1 MSRRNGDRSRFNR
14 LRKRKISLRQSI
26 RKLRTNLA
34 EDRLPAVVPVVK
46 A

>member
-26 RKLRTNLA
+26 RKLRTNSSA
-34 EDRLPAVVPVVK
+34 TPLPAVDPVVK
-46 A
+46 S

>member
-14 LRKRKISLRQSI
+14 LRKRKISLRQCI
-26 RKLRTNLA
+26 RKLRTSLA
-34 EDRLPAVVPVVK
+34 ESQLPAADPVVK